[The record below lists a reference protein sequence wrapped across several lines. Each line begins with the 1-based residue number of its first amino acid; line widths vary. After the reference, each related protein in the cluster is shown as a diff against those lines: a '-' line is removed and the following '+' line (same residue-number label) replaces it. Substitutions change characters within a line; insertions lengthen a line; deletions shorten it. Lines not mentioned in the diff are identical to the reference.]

1 MHRDYARQGTYL
13 PKGPR
18 ITCKHATANSHLPDL
33 LQTESMRNS
42 VTIPGLF
49 QALNIELPHSLV
61 AARRLAI
68 VWHLAVLFECRS
80 DRKTLEKRDPTKV
93 IANIASGIP
102 NDINDMRNILNPWA
116 QTILATKIGD
126 ASPLLATPKKPD
138 GVARK
143 AWSRQIPVRPQTI
156 ESIPIGAVL
165 RLLLRG
171 QIQWGALWFTPQ
183 ELALVDK
190 RIRKTAW
197 QLFGHASVTHTEC
210 RFCVC
215 MDKGQWAEA
224 LRLSTGVDAPI
235 MLVGLSILYLLA
247 ARSDLLY
254 EVTMST
260 SDQTAYSRSLRL
272 RDLFA
277 RR

>member
-1 MHRDYARQGTYL
+1 M
-13 PKGPR
+13 P
-18 ITCKHATANSHLPDL
+18 I
-33 LQTESMRNS
+33 S

-49 QALNIELPHSLV
+49 QALDIELPHSLV

-68 VWHLAVLFECRS
+68 VWHLAVLFECRF
-80 DRKTLEKRDPTKV
+80 DRKFSAKRNPTKEL
-93 IANIASGIP
+93 ANIASGIP
-102 NDINDMRNILNPWA
+102 ADINIMRNILNPWA
-116 QTILATKIGD
+116 QMILATKIGD
-126 ASPLLATPKKPD
+126 ASPFVDTAKTPY

-143 AWSRQIPVRPQTI
+143 AWSLKIPVRPRTI
-156 ESIPIGAVL
+156 DSIPIGAVL

-215 MDKGQWAEA
+215 MDKGQWAKA
-224 LRLSTGVDAPI
+224 LRMSTGVDAPI
-235 MLVGLSILYLLA
+235 MLAGLSILYLLA

-254 EVTMST
+254 EVAMST
-260 SDQTAYSRSLRL
+260 SDQTAHARGLRL
-272 RDLFA
+272 RDFIA

>member
-1 MHRDYARQGTYL
+1 M
-13 PKGPR
+13 PK
-18 ITCKHATANSHLPDL
+18 
-33 LQTESMRNS
+33 S
-42 VTIPGLF
+42 VTIPGLY
-49 QALNIELPHSLV
+49 QTLEIELSHSI
-61 AARRLAI
+61 AAAKRLAI
-68 VWHLAVLFECRS
+68 VWHLAVLFECRY
-80 DRKTLEKRDPTKV
+80 DRKSSAKRNPTNDL
-93 IANIASGIP
+93 ANIASGIP
-102 NDINDMRNILNPWA
+102 TDINNMRNILYPWA
-116 QTILATKIGD
+116 QMILATKIGD
-126 ASPLLATPKKPD
+126 ASPFVNTSNTPD
-138 GVARK
+138 GVARN
-143 AWSRQIPVRPQTI
+143 AWSLQIPVRPRTI
-156 ESIPIGAVL
+156 DSIPIGAVL

-197 QLFGHASVTHTEC
+197 QLFGHASVTHAEC

-235 MLVGLSILYLLA
+235 MLAGLSILYLLA

-272 RDLFA
+272 RDFLA